1 MSTAALQSYTN
12 EFTPELLR
20 SLDVSPFS
28 EQQLAE
34 FSEEALNCVREQ
46 QAYRKAHPPVA
57 IYRFATEGSQTR
69 DGGVI
74 EQTNSS
80 MTIVVNNGQQVRVA
94 HKGDY
99 AVYPDGRRAKIVT
112 GAGNAN
118 SDFALVGSV
127 LSNGDK
133 IINTPQHIALFLQRD
148 GEPLEVDF
156 LPVVKA

>member
-12 EFTPELLR
+12 ELTPELLR

-34 FSEEALNCVREQ
+34 LNEEALNCIREQ

-74 EQTNSS
+74 EQTESA
-80 MTIVVNNGQQVRVA
+80 MTIEVNNGQQVRVA

-99 AVYPDGRRAKIVT
+99 AVYPDGRRAQIVT
-112 GAGNAN
+112 GAGCEN
-118 SDFALVGSV
+118 SDIALVGSV

-148 GEPLEVDF
+148 GEPLEEDF
-156 LPVVKA
+156 LPLVEA

>member
-1 MSTAALQSYTN
+1 MSNAALQSYTN

-20 SLDVSPFS
+20 SLDVSTFS

-34 FSEEALNCVREQ
+34 LSDEALNCIREQ

-57 IYRFATEGSQTR
+57 IYRLATEGSQTR

-74 EQTNSS
+74 EEVKSP
-80 MTIVVNNGQQVRVA
+80 MTIEVNNGRQLRVA

-99 AVYPDGRRAKIVT
+99 VVYPDGRKAQIVT
-112 GAGNAN
+112 GAGRKN
-118 SDFALVGSV
+118 SDIALVGSV

-148 GEPLEVDF
+148 SESMEKDF
-156 LPVVKA
+156 LPVVEA